1 MRKLDVE
8 RAKAA
13 SRGLRGNLA
22 PELSDAAP
30 RLSDESAAL
39 LKFHGSYQQEDRD
52 ARKAARSGD
61 GERVYGFMVR
71 VRATGG
77 RVPARL
83 WRAVDDL
90 ADRHGDGTIRI
101 TTRQGLQLYG
111 VPKHDLR
118 ATIGEIVAN
127 LGTTLA
133 TCGDV
138 VRNVVA
144 PAWPYAHP
152 LYALARD
159 AAAALAR
166 DLAPRT
172 GAYLEIWQDGEQV
185 HAAGGGEDDPLYGAS
200 YLPRKFKIAV
210 TVPGDNSVDLYTN
223 DVGVVPVVDDDGTL
237 LAYDLTV
244 GGGLGRTHG
253 KTTTYPRLADEF
265 ASVAPDR
272 LLAAVRAIV
281 AVQRDHGDR
290 TDRRHARLKYLVADR
305 GLAWFRAA
313 VEREA
318 GFPLDDWRP
327 LPTWDDPARFGW
339 HAQGD
344 GRWFY
349 GLYVAS
355 GRIADRGA
363 VQLKRALRALAEAD
377 FDLIATPGQQVLIV
391 DVGAE
396 RRAEVDATLRAH
408 GVVDPATVSA
418 VRKRALACP
427 ALPTCGL
434 ALAES
439 ERVLPDL
446 LTAIEAE
453 LAAAGLAGESIAIRM
468 TGCPNGCA
476 RPYLAEIGIV
486 GQSADRYQLY
496 LGGAAA
502 STRLAQAWR
511 EGVRGAEIPGLLAP
525 LFAAFAANRRGG
537 ETFGDWAEREVIGAV
552 PA

>member
-1 MRKLDVE
+1 VSKLDVE
-8 RAKAA
+8 RAKAE
-13 SRGLRGNLA
+13 SHGLRGSLA
-22 PELSDAAP
+22 GELSEPTPKFSEEA
-30 RLSDESAAL
+30 AAL

-83 WRAVDDL
+83 WRAVDEL

-101 TTRQGLQLYG
+101 TSRQGLQIYG
-111 VPKHDLR
+111 IPKHDLR
-118 ATIGEIVAN
+118 GTIGEIVAN

-152 LYALARD
+152 VYELARS

-166 DLAPRT
+166 DLAPRS

-185 HAAGGGEDDPLYGAS
+185 HAAGGAEDEPLYGPT

-223 DVGVVPVVDDDGTL
+223 DVGVVPVVDDEGTL
-237 LAYDLTV
+237 VAYDLTV

-253 KTTTYPRLADEF
+253 KTTTYPRLADELG
-265 ASVAPDR
+265 AVAPER

-290 TDRRHARLKYLVADR
+290 SDRRHARLKYLIADR
-305 GLAWFRAA
+305 GLDWFRAA

-318 GFPLDDWRP
+318 GFALEPWRP
-327 LPTWDDPARFGW
+327 LPSWDDPARFGW

-349 GLYVAS
+349 GLHVAS
-355 GRIADRGA
+355 GRIADAGTVR
-363 VQLKRALRALAEAD
+363 LKSALRALAEAD
-377 FDLIATPGQQVLIV
+377 VDLIATPAQQLLIV
-391 DVGAE
+391 DVVPD
-396 RRAEVDATLRAH
+396 RRTAIEATLRAH
-408 GVVDPATVSA
+408 GVGDPAGVSP
-418 VRKRALACP
+418 VRRRALACP

-439 ERVLPDL
+439 ERAMPDL

-453 LAAAGLAGESIAIRM
+453 LAAAGLAGEPIAIRM

-486 GQSADRYQLY
+486 GQSADRYQVY
-496 LGGAAA
+496 LGGAPG
-502 STRLAQAWR
+502 STRLALPWR
-511 EGVRGAEIPGLLAP
+511 EGVRQAEIPGLLAP
-525 LFAAFAANRRGG
+525 LFAAFRAGRHPG
-537 ETFGDWAEREVIGAV
+537 EAFGDWAAREAFVAV